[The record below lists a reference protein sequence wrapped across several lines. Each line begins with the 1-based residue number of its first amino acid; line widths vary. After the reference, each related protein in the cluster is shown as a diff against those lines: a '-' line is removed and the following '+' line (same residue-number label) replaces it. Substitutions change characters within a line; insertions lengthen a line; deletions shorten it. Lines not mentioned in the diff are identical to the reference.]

1 LIIGLSIVGILLSV
15 VTAACVDNHIERPE
29 HAKLFGVHW
38 SAIGIIGYAAMA
50 ATVSLPVL
58 TEIFAVIAGLVT
70 VWLAYRWV
78 KLRVDCP
85 FCPVAW
91 VVNAVIVIV
100 VFV

>member
-1 LIIGLSIVGILLSV
+1 
-15 VTAACVDNHIERPE
+15 
-29 HAKLFGVHW
+29 
-38 SAIGIIGYAAMA
+38 MA